1 MELSPAEV
9 TAVEESE
16 FEFRLM
22 MICVIVAALLLVL
35 LLLICRTNIRKD
47 HNDNRCSAQFIADNE
62 NV

>member
-1 MELSPAEV
+1 MELSPAQV

-22 MICVIVAALLLVL
+22 ITCVIVAVLVLVL
-35 LLLICRTNIRKD
+35 LLLICRTNIRND
-47 HNDNRCSAQFIADNE
+47 EYDNRCSAQFIADNE